1 MHSNIGDTGHLLL
14 RNLLLKETFIKK
26 MAKHF
31 LLYKLREITPSS
43 FVYSSIKS
51 CQPALLFELL
61 DFQAYTK
68 SKFY

>member
-1 MHSNIGDTGHLLL
+1 MDYTLTRALWQVFLPGS
-14 RNLLLKETFIKK
+14 R
-26 MAKHF
+26 AKHF

>member
-1 MHSNIGDTGHLLL
+1 M
-14 RNLLLKETFIKK
+14 K
-26 MAKHF
+26 MALLMDYSLTMVGFSSWEYSKAF